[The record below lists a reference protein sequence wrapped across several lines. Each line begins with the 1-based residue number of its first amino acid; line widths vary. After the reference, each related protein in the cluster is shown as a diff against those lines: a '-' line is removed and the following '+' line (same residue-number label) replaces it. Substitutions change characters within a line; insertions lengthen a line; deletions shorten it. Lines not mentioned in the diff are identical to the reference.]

1 MLQPRR
7 RHRCGTLLLLL
18 AGSSTAAASETLRGT
33 LLVCHQA
40 FVERLYISRRYE
52 RWFGGVA
59 YLVLPG
65 TAGRRRSHE
74 ATGATATVPS
84 QDACDRYGV
93 ACFLARRGAGRDPYV
108 AAYAQ
113 LFGQLATFAR
123 RDEPPPWLR
132 PHWRGTGGV
141 TGAVVA
147 HLDFWLDPQSFAHRV
162 NTNALDLKRPWTL
175 AAGLN
180 RPPDDEVREFRVF
193 GRYCLGGEA
202 LDVDREW
209 TWGHDAKSQARR
221 AWAASAPKRSKEP
234 EACAAWADLFYLP
247 SPIFADFAQLCG
259 TQFKFHHEVSVPTAL
274 RFLEVDGRAP
284 APQFL
289 DCWGCSQAWAKDPA
303 VIDQHACGHRLDLG
317 QRHVRDAFRHRLD
330 RRPFAR
336 DPVLESQIYELDA
349 EQGGA
354 WDGKSLY
361 WETARGLDKWTN
373 GCCRLPSVNQTACGC
388 VGRDPPRTDAA
399 APVPCHGAYVPSTV
413 VG

>member
-1 MLQPRR
+1 MPQPR
-7 RHRCGTLLLLL
+7 RHRCGLWLL
-18 AGSSTAAASETLRGT
+18 ATAGLGRTASATEALRGT
-33 LLVCHQA
+33 LLVSHQA

-162 NTNALDLKRPWTL
+162 
-175 AAGLN
+175 
-180 RPPDDEVREFRVF
+180 
-193 GRYCLGGEA
+193 
-202 LDVDREW
+202 
-209 TWGHDAKSQARR
+209 DACVEIKFTARS
-221 AWAASAPKRSKEP
+221 ASAATS
-234 EACAAWADLFYLP
+234 
-247 SPIFADFAQLCG
+247 SPRNDFVKS
-259 TQFKFHHEVSVPTAL
+259 T
-274 RFLEVDGRAP
+274 
-284 APQFL
+284 
-289 DCWGCSQAWAKDPA
+289 
-303 VIDQHACGHRLDLG
+303 
-317 QRHVRDAFRHRLD
+317 RHT
-330 RRPFAR
+330 
-336 DPVLESQIYELDA
+336 
-349 EQGGA
+349 G
-354 WDGKSLY
+354 
-361 WETARGLDKWTN
+361 
-373 GCCRLPSVNQTACGC
+373 
-388 VGRDPPRTDAA
+388 
-399 APVPCHGAYVPSTV
+399 
-413 VG
+413 

>member
-33 LLVCHQA
+33 LLVCHQT

-113 LFGQLATFAR
+113 LFGQLATFSR

-180 RPPDDEVREFRVF
+180 RPPDDAVREFRVF

-209 TWGHDAKSQARR
+209 TWGHDAKDQARR
-221 AWAASAPKRSKEP
+221 AWAASAPT
-234 EACAAWADLFYLP
+234 F
-247 SPIFADFAQLCG
+247 
-259 TQFKFHHEVSVPTAL
+259 
-274 RFLEVDGRAP
+274 
-284 APQFL
+284 
-289 DCWGCSQAWAKDPA
+289 
-303 VIDQHACGHRLDLG
+303 
-317 QRHVRDAFRHRLD
+317 
-330 RRPFAR
+330 
-336 DPVLESQIYELDA
+336 
-349 EQGGA
+349 QG
-354 WDGKSLY
+354 
-361 WETARGLDKWTN
+361 ARGLR
-373 GCCRLPSVNQTACGC
+373 RL
-388 VGRDPPRTDAA
+388 GRPLLPAVPHLRGLCPTLRDAI
-399 APVPCHGAYVPSTV
+399 
-413 VG
+413 

>member
-1 MLQPRR
+1 VWKSNLRR
-7 RHRCGTLLLLL
+7 VRGHVIAEKRLCEVHPTHWLI
-18 AGSSTAAASETLRGT
+18 ST
-33 LLVCHQA
+33 Q
-40 FVERLYISRRYE
+40 
-52 RWFGGVA
+52 
-59 YLVLPG
+59 
-65 TAGRRRSHE
+65 
-74 ATGATATVPS
+74 
-84 QDACDRYGV
+84 
-93 ACFLARRGAGRDPYV
+93 V
-108 AAYAQ
+108 AA
-113 LFGQLATFAR
+113 G
-123 RDEPPPWLR
+123 
-132 PHWRGTGGV
+132 
-141 TGAVVA
+141 
-147 HLDFWLDPQSFAHRV
+147 
-162 NTNALDLKRPWTL
+162 ALDLKRPWTL

-180 RPPDDEVREFRVF
+180 RPPDDAVREFRVF

-209 TWGHDAKSQARR
+209 TWGHDAKDQARR
-221 AWAASAPKRSKEP
+221 AWAASAPKRAKEP

-274 RFLEVDGRAP
+274 RFLELEGRAP

-361 WETARGLDKWTN
+361 WETARNLDRWTN
-373 GCCRLPSVNQTACGC
+373 GCCRLPSANQTACGC
-388 VGRDPPRTDAA
+388 VGRDPPRDAA

>member
-1 MLQPRR
+1 MPQPR

-33 LLVCHQA
+33 LLVSHQA

-113 LFGQLATFAR
+113 LFGQLATFSR

-162 NTNALDLKRPWTL
+162 DACVEIKFTARSARP
-175 AAGLN
+175 
-180 RPPDDEVREFRVF
+180 
-193 GRYCLGGEA
+193 
-202 LDVDREW
+202 
-209 TWGHDAKSQARR
+209 
-221 AWAASAPKRSKEP
+221 
-234 EACAAWADLFYLP
+234 
-247 SPIFADFAQLCG
+247 
-259 TQFKFHHEVSVPTAL
+259 
-274 RFLEVDGRAP
+274 
-284 APQFL
+284 
-289 DCWGCSQAWAKDPA
+289 
-303 VIDQHACGHRLDLG
+303 
-317 QRHVRDAFRHRLD
+317 RHR
-330 RRPFAR
+330 R
-336 DPVLESQIYELDA
+336 
-349 EQGGA
+349 
-354 WDGKSLY
+354 
-361 WETARGLDKWTN
+361 ETTL
-373 GCCRLPSVNQTACGC
+373 
-388 VGRDPPRTDAA
+388 
-399 APVPCHGAYVPSTV
+399 
-413 VG
+413 

>member
-7 RHRCGTLLLLL
+7 HRCGLWLL
-18 AGSSTAAASETLRGT
+18 ATASLGRTAAATDALRNT
-33 LLVCHQA
+33 LLVSHQA

-202 LDVDREW
+202 LAADREW
-209 TWGHDAKSQARR
+209 TWGHDAKDQARR
-221 AWAASAPKRSKEP
+221 AWAASAPKRAKEP

-274 RFLEVDGRAP
+274 RFLEVEGRAP

-361 WETARGLDKWTN
+361 WETERNLDRWTN
-373 GCCRLPSVNQTACGC
+373 GCCRLPSANQTACGC
-388 VGRDPPRTDAA
+388 VGRDPPRDAA

>member
-1 MLQPRR
+1 MLQPR

-74 ATGATATVPS
+74 ATGATATVPAPE
-84 QDACDRYGV
+84 ACDRFQI
-93 ACFLARRGAGRDPYV
+93 ACFFARRGAGRDPYV

-132 PHWRGTGGV
+132 PHWRGKGGV

-147 HLDFWLDPQSFAHRV
+147 HLDFWLDPPSFAHRV
-162 NTNALDLKRPWTL
+162 ATNALDLKRPWTL

-193 GRYCLGGEA
+193 GRYCLGGAE
-202 LDVDREW
+202 LEEDREW
-209 TWGHDAKSQARR
+209 TWGHDAKSKATS
-221 AWAASAPKRSKEP
+221 AWALSEPKRATAP

-247 SPIFADFAQLCG
+247 FSMFAAFAELCG
-259 TQFKFHHEVSVPTAL
+259 THFKFHHEVAVPTAL
-274 RFLEVDGRAP
+274 RFLEVEGRAP

-289 DCWGCSQAWAKDPA
+289 NCWGCSQAWAKDPA
-303 VIDQHACGHRLDLG
+303 VVNQHACGHRLDLG
-317 QRHVRDAFRHRLD
+317 RRHVRDAFRYRLD
-330 RRPFAR
+330 MRPFAR
-336 DPVLESQIYELDA
+336 DAVLESQIYELDA
-349 EQGGA
+349 EQGGP

-361 WETARGLDKWTN
+361 WETARGLDKWTS
-373 GCCRLPSVNQTACGC
+373 GCCRLPSANQTACGC
-388 VGRDPPRTDAA
+388 VGRDPPRDAA
-399 APVPCHGAYVPSTV
+399 AAVPCHGAYVPSTV